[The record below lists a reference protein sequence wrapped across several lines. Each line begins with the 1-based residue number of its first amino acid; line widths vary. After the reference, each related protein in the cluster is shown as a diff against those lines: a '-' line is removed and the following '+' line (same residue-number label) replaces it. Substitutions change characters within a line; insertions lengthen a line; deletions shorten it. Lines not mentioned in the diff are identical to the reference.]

1 MKITFSIVI
10 LIPFFITDCKNSPT
24 QTTTVDLPT
33 QGLLTYYPFS
43 GNANDA
49 SGNDF
54 NGIVYGATLTFDR
67 FGKSNSAYHFTVG
80 AYIRIPEL
88 FSDSCSA
95 FTFAAWVREDAKDD
109 AYHAIVYK
117 GSQKG
122 EAALVF
128 SPGFLGF
135 GVKLQVPYTPAR
147 PKIWY
152 EANIADTLRANTNY
166 FLVGRYIRGQ
176 NVDLSI
182 NGINVSSSTVPN
194 LNLFSSP
201 LGTYSAIGNNTES
214 GLSPSF
220 WWNGVI
226 DDIRIYNRALSDNEV
241 QSLYHEGG
249 FLGN

>member
-1 MKITFSIVI
+1 MRITFSIVI
-10 LIPFFITDCKNSPT
+10 LIPFFIIGCKNSPT
-24 QTTTVDLPT
+24 QATMDSLPT
-33 QGLLTYYPFS
+33 QGLLAYYPFN

-49 SGNDF
+49 SGKDS
-54 NGIVYGATLTFDR
+54 NGIVHGATLTSDR
-67 FGKSNSAYHFTVG
+67 FGKSNSAYHFTGG

-95 FTFAAWVREDAKDD
+95 FTFAAWVREDAKDN
-109 AYHAIVYK
+109 AYHVIFYK

-122 EAALVF
+122 EAALVLD
-128 SPGFLGF
+128 PGILGF
-135 GVKLQVPYTPAR
+135 GVKLHVPYTPAR
-147 PKIWY
+147 PMIWY
-152 EANIADTLRANTNY
+152 AANITDTLRANTNY
-166 FLVGRYIRGQ
+166 FLVGRYIKGQ

-182 NGINVSSSTVPN
+182 NGIIVSSSTVPN
-194 LNLFSSP
+194 LNLLSYP
-201 LGTYSAIGNNTES
+201 LGSYSAIGNNTES